1 MQFFLENAKRKMQ
14 RELVWN
20 LVEFGWGLPLK
31 LDGTRDKLENSIPKK
46 KHNKLDNKGSE
57 ANAWVLYI
65 IFNKVSPNEFFKI
78 LTCKSAEEALDILSI
93 PIKVFRLWPPNLRV

>member
-1 MQFFLENAKRKMQ
+1 MQFFLENEKRKMQ

-46 KHNKLDNKGSE
+46 KKTE
-57 ANAWVLYI
+57 Q
-65 IFNKVSPNEFFKI
+65 
-78 LTCKSAEEALDILSI
+78 T
-93 PIKVFRLWPPNLRV
+93 RQ